1 MLIEVASDRWTWG
14 LGKEETRKI
23 EDHLA
28 AIRILKDAGLNGAGV
43 IGAYHQR
50 RVVPLMVRALPLH
63 RMDLDAP
70 RGGMVLSEDSIA
82 PSEAAQRI
90 KDAMDS

>member
-1 MLIEVASDRWTWG
+1 MPIEVASDRWTWG
-14 LGKEETRKI
+14 LGKKEMRKI

-43 IGAYHQR
+43 IVAYHQR
-50 RVVPLMVRALPLH
+50 SVVPLMARALPLH

-70 RGGMVLSEDSIA
+70 HGGMVLSEDPIA
-82 PSEAAQRI
+82 PSESAQRI